1 MKKNYLDDLNTAQKE
16 AVTYVEGP
24 LLVYA
29 GAGSGKTK
37 VITYKIAY
45 LIDAIKI
52 LPSQILAV
60 TFTNKAA
67 QEMKERTEKI
77 INEEIKDLYIGTF
90 HSICARILR
99 KEIKLI
105 GFDSNFSILDEDDS
119 MNVIKEIMKDLNIDP
134 KYVNPYEIKDRI
146 SKAKMNLINAEEFEK
161 AKGDYFEDIVS
172 KVYNRYEKTLRT
184 NNSLD
189 FDDLIFF
196 TIQIL
201 NENPQV
207 LHYYQTKFRHI
218 LVDEYQD
225 VNKMQYEFIK
235 LLSLKTRKF
244 SLVGDDDQSIYSFR
258 GASAE
263 FMQKIFEDFPEIKEV
278 KLEKNYRS
286 PQEVLDVA
294 NKLIKFNR
302 RNTEKELYS
311 DIEIE
316 NAVNFYEALDEIDEA
331 KFVVDKIKEL
341 SNTYRYKDFAVL
353 YRTNFQSR
361 VFEETLIQEGIPY
374 QVIGGQKFYGRAE
387 IKDLIAYLYVI
398 NNPNDNISL
407 KGSSMY
413 QQEKLVKKR

>member
-316 NAVNFYEALDEIDEA
+316 MQSISMRHWMKLM
-331 KFVVDKIKEL
+331 KQSL
-341 SNTYRYKDFAVL
+341 SLTR
-353 YRTNFQSR
+353 
-361 VFEETLIQEGIPY
+361 
-374 QVIGGQKFYGRAE
+374 
-387 IKDLIAYLYVI
+387 
-398 NNPNDNISL
+398 
-407 KGSSMY
+407 
-413 QQEKLVKKR
+413 

>member
-1 MKKNYLDDLNTAQKE
+1 
-16 AVTYVEGP
+16 
-24 LLVYA
+24 
-29 GAGSGKTK
+29 
-37 VITYKIAY
+37 
-45 LIDAIKI
+45 
-52 LPSQILAV
+52 
-60 TFTNKAA
+60 
-67 QEMKERTEKI
+67 
-77 INEEIKDLYIGTF
+77 
-90 HSICARILR
+90 
-99 KEIKLI
+99 
-105 GFDSNFSILDEDDS
+105 
-119 MNVIKEIMKDLNIDP
+119 
-134 KYVNPYEIKDRI
+134 
-146 SKAKMNLINAEEFEK
+146 
-161 AKGDYFEDIVS
+161 VS

-316 NAVNFYEALDEIDEA
+316 TQSISMRHWMKLM
-331 KFVVDKIKEL
+331 KQSL
-341 SNTYRYKDFAVL
+341 SLTR
-353 YRTNFQSR
+353 
-361 VFEETLIQEGIPY
+361 
-374 QVIGGQKFYGRAE
+374 
-387 IKDLIAYLYVI
+387 
-398 NNPNDNISL
+398 
-407 KGSSMY
+407 
-413 QQEKLVKKR
+413 